1 MGKLVGNV
9 SADSRQALSYG
20 VVMDPMLTLVG
31 ALMLVISIVL
41 SPISSRVGMP
51 VLLIFLAVGMMMGKD
66 GPGGIEFDDF
76 QLSFLVANLALGVIL
91 LDGGMR
97 TRAETFRVGLK
108 PAMMLATVG
117 VAMTALGAAFV
128 AWLVFDLHWMTALLI
143 GSIISSTDAAAV
155 FSLLQGRGL
164 HLNERVSATLEIE
177 SGSNDPMAIF
187 LTLMM
192 VTLIASNG
200 EHAIQDSLILLVKQ
214 FSIGGVGGIVGG
226 FLIAELANRIRL
238 NPSLYPLLV
247 VAAGIS
253 VFSATN
259 ALGGS
264 GFLAIYLCGVV
275 IGNRQVRMMPMILQV
290 HDGLAWLAQLCLFLI
305 LGLLVNPSDL
315 LPLAGSGLILAL
327 ALIFVI
333 RPLTV
338 MLTVWPFGFN
348 RRELGFISWVGLR
361 GAVPIVLALFPIIA
375 GLPEAQLVFH
385 AAFFIV
391 LVSLLVQGTTITPLA
406 RKLRLEIPANGE
418 PYRRLPLDA
427 PAAGDHELM
436 LFPLRGKHWETP
448 SLLGQL
454 RFPKNTAVAGVFRN
468 RVCLQPN
475 ADLEVSS
482 GDMVAMFATP
492 SVLKELGKALSGR
505 QAPKHLAERA
515 FFGDFVLNGDAL
527 LGDVEQMYNIEFH
540 ELSPELSLAEC
551 FAKRTKGHPVIGD
564 TVVLGPVTLVARAME
579 ADQVT
584 KVGLKM
590 EISQNT

>member
-1 MGKLVGNV
+1 
-9 SADSRQALSYG
+9 
-20 VVMDPMLTLVG
+20 MDPMLTLVG

-51 VLLIFLAVGMMMGKD
+51 VLLIFLGVGMMMGKD

-200 EHAIQDSLILLVKQ
+200 DHAIQDSLILLVKQ
-214 FSIGGVGGIVGG
+214 FSIGGIGGIVGG

-247 VAAGIS
+247 AAAGIS

-333 RPLTV
+333 RPLIV
-338 MLTVWPFGFN
+338 MATVWPFGFN

-391 LVSLLVQGTTITPLA
+391 LVSLLVQGTTIAPLA
-406 RKLRLEIPANGE
+406 RKLRLEIPTDGE

-482 GDMVAMFATP
+482 GDMVAIFATP

-505 QAPKHLAERA
+505 QTPKHLAERA

-564 TVVLGPVTLVARAME
+564 TVVLGPVTLVARAMK

-590 EISQNT
+590 ENSQNT

>member
-1 MGKLVGNV
+1 
-9 SADSRQALSYG
+9 
-20 VVMDPMLTLVG
+20 MDPTLTLVG

-41 SPISSRVGMP
+41 SPLSSRVGMP
-51 VLLIFLAVGMMMGKD
+51 VLLLFLVVGMMMGKD

-108 PAMMLATVG
+108 PAMVLATVG

-200 EHAIQDSLILLVKQ
+200 EHVIQDSLILLVKQ
-214 FSIGGVGGIVGG
+214 FSIGGIGGIIGG

-238 NPSLYPLLV
+238 TPSLYPLLV
-247 VAAGIS
+247 VAAGIL
-253 VFSATN
+253 VFSSVN

-264 GFLAIYLCGVV
+264 GFLAIYLSGVV

-305 LGLLVNPSDL
+305 LGLLVNPTDL

-327 ALIFVI
+327 ALIFII

-348 RRELGFISWVGLR
+348 PRELGFISWVGLR

-375 GLPEAQLVFH
+375 DVPEAQLVFH

-406 RKLRLEIPANGE
+406 RLLRLEIPANGE
-418 PYRRLPLDA
+418 PYRRLPLDT

-436 LFPLRGKHWETP
+436 LFPLRGENWETP
-448 SLLGQL
+448 KALRQL
-454 RFPKNTAVAGVFRN
+454 RIPENTAIAGVFRN

-482 GDMVAMFATP
+482 GDMVAIFATP

-505 QAPKHLAERA
+505 HTPKYLAERA

-527 LGDVEQMYNIEFH
+527 LGDVEQFYDIEFN
-540 ELSPELSLAEC
+540 ELPPELSLAEC
-551 FAKRTKGHPVIGD
+551 FARRTKGHPVIGD
-564 TVVLGPVTLVARAME
+564 TVVLGPVTLVARATE

-590 EISQNT
+590 DKSQNP

>member
-1 MGKLVGNV
+1 
-9 SADSRQALSYG
+9 
-20 VVMDPMLTLVG
+20 MDPTLTLIG

-41 SPISSRVGMP
+41 SPLSSRVGMP
-51 VLLIFLAVGMMMGKD
+51 VLLIFLVVGMMMGED
-66 GPGGIEFDDF
+66 GPGGIEFNDF
-76 QLSFLVANLALGVIL
+76 ELAFLIANLALGVIL

-108 PAMMLATVG
+108 PALVLATLG
-117 VAMTALGAAFV
+117 VAMTAGGAAVV
-128 AWLVFDLHWMTALLI
+128 AWWVFDLHWLTALLI
-143 GSIISSTDAAAV
+143 GAIISSTDAAAV

-187 LTLMM
+187 LTLML
-192 VTLIASNG
+192 VTLIGNNG
-200 EHAIQDSLILLVKQ
+200 DHAGWAALTMLVKQ
-214 FSIGGVGGIVGG
+214 FGIGAVAGVVGG
-226 FLIAELANRIRL
+226 FAVVELANRIRL
-238 NPSLYPLLV
+238 TPSLYPLLV
-247 VAAGIS
+247 AAAGIS

-264 GFLAIYLCGVV
+264 GFLAIYLTGVV
-275 IGNRQVRMMPMILQV
+275 IGNRPVRMMPMILQV
-290 HDGLAWLAQLCLFLI
+290 HDGLAWLAQLCLFLM

-315 LPLAGSGLILAL
+315 IPLAGGGLILSL

-338 MLTVWPFGFN
+338 MLTLWPFSFN

-375 GLPEAQLVFH
+375 DLPEAQLVFH

-391 LVSLLVQGTTITPLA
+391 LLVQGTTMAPLA
-406 RKLRLEIPANGE
+406 RKLRLEVPAGE
-418 PYRRLPLDA
+418 DPYRRLPLDA

-436 LFPLRGKHWETP
+436 LFPLRGESWETP
-448 SLLGQL
+448 RRLSQL
-454 RFPKNTAVAGVFRN
+454 RFPENTAVAGVFRN
-468 RVCLQPN
+468 RVCLQPIG
-475 ADLEVSS
+475 DLEVSS

-492 SVLKELGKALSGR
+492 GVLPELGKALSGR
-505 QAPKHLAERA
+505 HAPKYLAERA

-527 LGDVEQMYNIEFH
+527 LGDVEQVYGIEFDD
-540 ELSPELSLAEC
+540 LPPELSLAEC
-551 FAKRTKGHPVIGD
+551 FARRTKGHPVVGD
-564 TVVLGPVTLVARAME
+564 VVILGPVTLVARATS

-584 KVGLKM
+584 KVGLRM
-590 EISQNT
+590 DSPQNS

>member
-1 MGKLVGNV
+1 
-9 SADSRQALSYG
+9 
-20 VVMDPMLTLVG
+20 MDPMLTLVG

-51 VLLIFLAVGMMMGKD
+51 VLLIFLGVGMMMGKD

-108 PAMMLATVG
+108 PALVLATVG

-192 VTLIASNG
+192 VTLIASDG
-200 EHAIQDSLILLVKQ
+200 DHAIQDSLVLLFKQ
-214 FSIGGVGGIVGG
+214 FSIGGVGGLVGG

-348 RRELGFISWVGLR
+348 RREIGFISWVGLR

-375 GLPEAQLVFH
+375 GLPEAQMVFH

-391 LVSLLVQGTTITPLA
+391 LVSLLVQGTTIAPLA
-406 RKLRLEIPANGE
+406 RKLRLEIPAAGE

-448 SLLGQL
+448 SMLGQL
-454 RFPKNTAVAGVFRN
+454 RFPENTAVAGVFRN

-482 GDMVAMFATP
+482 GDVVAMFATP

-505 QAPKHLAERA
+505 QTPKHLAERA

-527 LGDVEQMYNIEFH
+527 LGDVEQVYGIEFH
-540 ELSPELSLAEC
+540 ELSPELSLAAC

-564 TVVLGPVTLVARAME
+564 TVVLGPVTLVARAIK

-590 EISQNT
+590 ENAQNT